1 MADEE
6 IFAPGDRVG
15 VLVPAPLDGPLDYRV
30 PEGAGLAPGDFVGV
44 ELGARRVIG
53 AVWGPGEGTTPP
65 GRLKPVLDR
74 LAVPALGA
82 PMRRFLD
89 RAAAYTMTPP
99 GQMLRLATRVPDL
112 GRPPRRLTLY
122 RRGPGTPERLTAARA
137 RVLAAAEAAGGA
149 GMTAADLARAAG
161 TGAAVVRGLA
171 EAGALTPDSAP
182 ADPPY
187 PPLFGQAAGAH
198 LNADQAAAAATLRG
212 DVSAG
217 AFRPTLLYGVTGSG
231 KTEVYLEAVAQ
242 CAAEGRQA
250 LVLLPEVALT
260 PGFLA
265 RVERRFG
272 ARPGEWHHGVAPAE
286 RRRLWAACA
295 AGTVPLVV
303 GARSALFLPFRD
315 LGLVIVDEEH
325 EPSFKQEEGVLYNA
339 RDMAVLRAAE
349 EAVPVVL
356 ASATPSL
363 ESWTN
368 AEAGRYAR
376 LDLPERHGAAV
387 MPRIRLVDL
396 RRDAPGRERWISE
409 TLAAGVRTRL
419 AAREQAML
427 FLNRRGYAPLTL
439 CRACGHMFDCPHCD
453 ARLVTHR
460 LRGRLLCHQCGHEEP
475 LPRACPA
482 CGRDDRL
489 SVAGP
494 GVERI
499 AEEAAALFP
508 EARIA
513 VLSSDLVAGPEEM
526 RARLAEI
533 AEGGADIVIGT
544 QMVAKGH
551 NFPLLTLVGVID
563 ADLGLRGGDLRAAE
577 RTFQLLAQ
585 VAGRAG
591 RAERPGTALIQTASP
606 DHPVMTALLSGEAEA
621 FWTAEAEE
629 RRAAASPPFA
639 RMAGIV
645 LSGTEERRVWEA
657 ARALARARAP
667 LDSAGVDLFGPAH
680 APIARIRGR
689 ARVRLLARAARGVAL
704 QRALRAWLDG
714 VKLPA
719 AVRVTIDID
728 PQSFL

>member
-1 MADEE
+1 M
-6 IFAPGDRVG
+6 
-15 VLVPAPLDGPLDYRV
+15 PASTCP
-30 PEGAGLAPGDFVGV
+30 
-44 ELGARRVIG
+44 
-53 AVWGPGEGTTPP
+53 
-65 GRLKPVLDR
+65 
-74 LAVPALGA
+74 
-82 PMRRFLD
+82 
-89 RAAAYTMTPP
+89 
-99 GQMLRLATRVPDL
+99 
-112 GRPPRRLTLY
+112 
-122 RRGPGTPERLTAARA
+122 
-137 RVLAAAEAAGGA
+137 
-149 GMTAADLARAAG
+149 
-161 TGAAVVRGLA
+161 
-171 EAGALTPDSAP
+171 
-182 ADPPY
+182 
-187 PPLFGQAAGAH
+187 
-198 LNADQAAAAATLRG
+198 
-212 DVSAG
+212 
-217 AFRPTLLYGVTGSG
+217 
-231 KTEVYLEAVAQ
+231 
-242 CAAEGRQA
+242 
-250 LVLLPEVALT
+250 
-260 PGFLA
+260 
-265 RVERRFG
+265 
-272 ARPGEWHHGVAPAE
+272 
-286 RRRLWAACA
+286 
-295 AGTVPLVV
+295 
-303 GARSALFLPFRD
+303 
-315 LGLVIVDEEH
+315 
-325 EPSFKQEEGVLYNA
+325 
-339 RDMAVLRAAE
+339 
-349 EAVPVVL
+349 
-356 ASATPSL
+356 SAT
-363 ESWTN
+363 
-368 AEAGRYAR
+368 A
-376 LDLPERHGAAV
+376 
-387 MPRIRLVDL
+387 PRSCPDIRLVDL

-419 AAREQAML
+419 AAGEQAML

-508 EARIA
+508 EARMT
-513 VLSSDLVAGPEEM
+513 VLSSDLVGGTRGDARPAGGDRRWRRGHRHRHPD
-526 RARLAEI
+526 
-533 AEGGADIVIGT
+533 GGQGA
-544 QMVAKGH
+544 Q
-551 NFPLLTLVGVID
+551 FPALTLVGVID